1 MRQIAQATGYTAPTR
16 SHHMI
21 VLAAL
26 LAFLATAAVVL
37 AVAVGNSDP
46 SPVVTDQ
53 PVSALHAD
61 GGPSESVAAAAVG
74 AQSSVA
80 GPDES
85 GIAAAVSPGDESGPA
100 PRAFGGAIA
109 GP

>member
-37 AVAVGNSDP
+37 AVAVGHSNP
-46 SPVVTDQ
+46 GPAVADQ
-53 PVSALHAD
+53 PVSTMRAG
-61 GGPSESVAAAAVG
+61 GGPDESAAAAAVG
-74 AQSSVA
+74 AQSAVA
-80 GPDES
+80 RPDES
-85 GIAAAVSPGDESGPA
+85 GIAAAVSTGDESGPA
-100 PRAFGGAIA
+100 PRPFGGAIA
-109 GP
+109 GQ